1 MLFLAKDSDVMEI
14 RTITVRVDAETADAY
29 DSSSEVDRRKI
40 DFLINLRLKEV
51 VRKVRPLEQVME
63 EISHKAQERG
73 LTPEILDAILA
84 ES

>member
-1 MLFLAKDSDVMEI
+1 MET

-29 DSSSEVDRRKI
+29 EASSEVDRRKI
-40 DFLINLRLKEV
+40 DLLINLKLKEV
-51 VRKVRPLEQVME
+51 VKKVRPLEEVME
-63 EISHKAQERG
+63 EISRKAQERG